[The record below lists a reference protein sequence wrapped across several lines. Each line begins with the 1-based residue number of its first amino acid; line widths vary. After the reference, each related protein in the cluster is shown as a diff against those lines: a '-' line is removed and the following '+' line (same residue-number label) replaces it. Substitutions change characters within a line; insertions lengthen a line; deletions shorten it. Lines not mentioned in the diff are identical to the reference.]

1 MGDHRIAVLPGD
13 GVGREVAPEAVRILD
28 TVMEHTAHG
37 FVYDDI
43 PCGGQVWKETGLEWE
58 EGAWD
63 RVKDEA
69 DAIFLGAIGLPGARL
84 ENGDLAG
91 GGVILG
97 MRSGLDL
104 YANVRPIRLYE
115 GV

>member
-43 PCGGQVWKETGLEWE
+43 PAEVRFGKRP
-58 EGAWD
+58 AW
-63 RVKDEA
+63 
-69 DAIFLGAIGLPGARL
+69 
-84 ENGDLAG
+84 
-91 GGVILG
+91 
-97 MRSGLDL
+97 SGKR
-104 YANVRPIRLYE
+104 AH
-115 GV
+115 GTA